1 MVGTIMHQLVD
12 GANAEKIDKA
22 GFVIII
28 QITVYVIYI
37 ISTYEIML
45 TFLIQIYCINLEFM
59 V

>member
-1 MVGTIMHQLVD
+1 MHQLVD